1 MAPIK
6 GNAVL
11 FSEMTPPP
19 GNEDVFNAWYDNH
32 HMPSHVKGVPGFLSG
47 QRYKSSLGPHY
58 LAVYELDS
66 VLTLESQEYKSRK
79 FTPDPATKAVL
90 DSVGGFTRY
99 IGEEEFFAARPGIG
113 EDGIRANIIVANFY
127 SVPYELHRDFNNW
140 LDTEHTHILLE
151 CPAWLMVRRLTIVDA
166 NPEPMSHM
174 VLNYINDEAALESD
188 PFKRAHATDWYKRMS
203 NRPWFTP
210 HRVVYHHRGK
220 RVLKDD

>member
-1 MAPIK
+1 MAAIK

-66 VLTLESQEYKSRK
+66 AATLESREYKSRK

-90 DSVGGFTRY
+90 DSVSGFTRY

-113 EDGIRANIIVANFY
+113 EEGIRGTIIVAYFY
-127 SVPYELHRDFNNW
+127 KVPYELSRDFNNW
-140 LDTEHTHILLE
+140 FDTEHAFTLLE
-151 CPAWLMVRRLTIVDA
+151 CPAWLMARRLTVVDS
-166 NPEPMSHM
+166 NPEPQTHM
-174 VLNYINDEAALESD
+174 LLNYINDDSALESD
-188 PFKRAHATDWYKRMS
+188 AFKRAHGTDRY
-203 NRPWFTP
+203 NRLANQPWFTP
-210 HRVVYHHRGK
+210 HRVIYRRRGA